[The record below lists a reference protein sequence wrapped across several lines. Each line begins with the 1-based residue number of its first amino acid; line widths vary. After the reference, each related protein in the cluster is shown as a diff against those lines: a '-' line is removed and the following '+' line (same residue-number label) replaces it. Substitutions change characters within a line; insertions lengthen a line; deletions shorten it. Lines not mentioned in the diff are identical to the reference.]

1 MRHRV
6 SGYKL
11 GRKTGSRKALYRILL
26 NECIKRGK
34 IRTTMSK
41 AKAVQPKLEKLITLG
56 RKGSVNDKRKAYSI
70 VNNTEITNEL
80 FNVVSKRFETRDSG
94 FTRITKLGLRDNDRA
109 PVSIIE
115 FVESIE
121 NPQKE
126 DSEVLKTEK

>member
-11 GRKTGSRKALYRILL
+11 GRKTGSRKALFRILV

-56 RKGSVNDKRKAYSI
+56 RKGSANDRKKVYSF

-80 FNVVSKRFETRDSG
+80 FDVISKKFELRDSG
-94 FTRITKLGLRDNDRA
+94 FTRITKLGYRKGDSSHMVELAILDDLVSESNEDND
-109 PVSIIE
+109 E
-115 FVESIE
+115 
-121 NPQKE
+121 
-126 DSEVLKTEK
+126 

>member
-11 GRKTGSRKALYRILL
+11 GRKTGSRKALYRILV

-41 AKAVQPKLEKLITLG
+41 AKAVQPKIEKLITLG
-56 RKGSVNDKRKAYSI
+56 RKGTANDRKKVYSF

-80 FNVVSKRFETRDSG
+80 FDVISKRFEQRDSG
-94 FTRITKLGLRDNDRA
+94 YTRIIKLGTRKGDSSHMVELSILEDLVSESQDN
-109 PVSIIE
+109 E
-115 FVESIE
+115 G
-121 NPQKE
+121 E
-126 DSEVLKTEK
+126 DE

>member
-34 IRTTMSK
+34 IRTTMPK

-56 RKGSVNDKRKAYSI
+56 RKGTENDRRKAYSI
-70 VNNTEITNEL
+70 VNNAEVTKEL
-80 FNVVSKRFETRDSG
+80 FDVISKKFEQRDSG
-94 FTRITKLGLRDNDRA
+94 FTRITKLGNRKGDSSPIVELAILDDIALEND
-109 PVSIIE
+109 
-115 FVESIE
+115 E
-121 NPQKE
+121 NE
-126 DSEVLKTEK
+126 NE

>member
-11 GRKTGSRKALYRILL
+11 GRKTGSRKALFRILV

-56 RKGSVNDKRKAYSI
+56 RKGSANDRKKVYSF

-80 FNVVSKRFETRDSG
+80 FDVISKKFEQRDSG
-94 FTRITKLGLRDNDRA
+94 FTRITRLGYRKGD
-109 PVSIIE
+109 SSHM
-115 FVESIE
+115 VELAILDDLASESNEE
-121 NPQKE
+121 NNE
-126 DSEVLKTEK
+126 